1 MIEESIGSKIR
12 RIRKENKDSLKS
24 LSEKINYD
32 YSNLSKVELGKY
44 EASVELLEKIINIYN
59 LDASY
64 FFDNEYTKSERE
76 ILLDQNLHIPDLKEK
91 YNFVIDGVEATDDE
105 IKEAIKLI
113 RYLRSNE

>member
-12 RIRKENKDSLKS
+12 KIRKENKDSLKS

-44 EASVELLEKIINIYN
+44 EPSAELLEKIIKIYN
-59 LDASY
+59 LDANY
-64 FFDNEYTKSERE
+64 FFSNEYTKSETE
-76 ILLDQNLHIPDLKEK
+76 ILLDKNLHIPDLKEK
-91 YNFVIDGVEATDDE
+91 YDFVVDGIEATEEE